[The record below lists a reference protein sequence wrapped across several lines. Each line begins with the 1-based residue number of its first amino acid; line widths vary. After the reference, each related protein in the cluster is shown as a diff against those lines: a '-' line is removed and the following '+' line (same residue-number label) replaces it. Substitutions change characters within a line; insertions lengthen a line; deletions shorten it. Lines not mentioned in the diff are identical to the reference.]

1 MRGLILTRLKAA
13 DDDAETL
20 HPSDEEGSVD
30 TQFYEQPEGFAECY
44 KAWADSTSGLILGLG
59 GLIPHLPH
67 HARAGIVDLIACV
80 QC

>member
-30 TQFYEQPEGFAECY
+30 TLFYEHAEDCAVWY
-44 KAWADSTSGLILGLG
+44 KAWANSTSWAD
-59 GLIPHLPH
+59 PLPH

>member
-30 TQFYEQPEGFAECY
+30 TLFYEHAEDCAVWY
-44 KAWADSTSGLILGLG
+44 KAWADSTSGLIL